1 MSGQGPSAVTDKHV
15 GQYKIPRRQHIVLI
29 ALAAGLMVAG
39 IVFAYARGWGRWTP
53 DPNGPKFKVGYGN
66 APPDTQLD
74 KGLPSGYAVDIFRAA
89 AQRTH
94 IPIEWVYMPQGPD
107 KALESGQADLWTQ
120 VGDVP
125 ERHKYLYISKPWNA
139 AVYYMIAK
147 RASGLT
153 RANRSAAPR
162 IAVSPA
168 PLNVILAKR
177 HFPNSKVVP
186 RSTDAE
192 IVAAVCDG
200 SAEAGL
206 FPAGRLVLKA
216 LESVKDCIDDL
227 DLFPLP
233 MDRMVWGVGATLKRP
248 DARHAADAILEEIRK
263 MALDGTVT
271 TLGLRGYRDPLIDIS
286 LMAQLDDA
294 EARFWWMVAG
304 ISALGAILIL
314 IAWQSRRLSRA
325 RHDAEASNRAK
336 SEFLANMSHEIRTPM
351 NGIVGMAALLRGT
364 ELNVEQSG
372 YIDTVQASAESLL
385 HILNDILDFSKMASG
400 KLAIHPEPCDVE
412 RVFRDVRLLLQPL
425 ADTKELAFDLE
436 TVGLEH
442 RHLVVDGG
450 RLRQIVLNL
459 TYNAIK
465 FTSNGY
471 VQLRVS
477 SRAGSLGKAML
488 RVAVRDSGCGIAAAR
503 IPDLFQPFMQLHR
516 KSDFSGTGLGLA
528 ISRQLVQLMAGDI
541 EVVSKEG
548 SGSEFS
554 FSIPA
559 VVAPGVP
566 ETSENDPEID
576 RRELTPMRIL
586 VAEDNPVNQ
595 RVIVAQLEKRGMHVT
610 LVANGAEAIPKAQSG
625 GFDLI
630 LMDNHMPVMNGVD
643 ATTAIR
649 KMGIAIPIVGIT
661 ASAMDWE
668 TDRCRQAG
676 MDDVLTKPVE
686 LKALDE
692 MLRRYAPSPIRGS

>member
-1 MSGQGPSAVTDKHV
+1 MAF
-15 GQYKIPRRQHIVLI
+15 I
-29 ALAAGLMVAG
+29 ALAAGVLVAG
-39 IVFAYARGWGRWTP
+39 IALAYALGWGRWRP
-53 DPNGPKFKVGYGN
+53 DPNGPKFKVGYN
-66 APPDTQLD
+66 QAPPNTRLD
-74 KGLPSGYAVDIFRAA
+74 NGLPKGYAVDIFTTA
-89 AQRTH
+89 AQRAH
-94 IPIEWVYMPQGPD
+94 VPIEWVFMPQGPD

-125 ERHKYLYISKPWNA
+125 ERHKYLYISKPWNG

-153 RANRSAAPR
+153 SANRSSAA
-162 IAVSPA
+162 AVAFSPI
-168 PLNVILAKR
+168 PLNSLLMKR
-177 HFPNSKVVP
+177 HFPNSKGVP
-186 RSTDAE
+186 RSSDAD

-200 SAEAGL
+200 SAEAGI

-216 LESVKDCIDDL
+216 LESVKDCVDEL
-227 DLFPLP
+227 DLLPLP
-233 MDRMVWGVGATLKRP
+233 MARMVWGVAATLKRP
-248 DARHAADAILEEIRK
+248 DARHAADAIFEEIRK

-271 TLGLRGYRDPLIDIS
+271 TLGLREYRDPLIDIS

-294 EARFWWMVAG
+294 ESRFWWMVAG
-304 ISALGAILIL
+304 ILTLGAILIL
-314 IAWQSRRLSRA
+314 LAWQSWRLGRA
-325 RHDAEASNRAK
+325 RHGAESSNRAK

-364 ELNVEQSG
+364 ELNAEQSG

-400 KLAIHPEPCDVE
+400 KLSIHPEPCDVE

-425 ADTKELAFDLE
+425 ADAKELTFDLE

-465 FTSNGY
+465 FTSDGY
-471 VQLRVS
+471 VHLRVS
-477 SRAGSLGKAML
+477 SREGAPGKAML
-488 RVAVRDSGCGIAAAR
+488 RVVVRDSGCGIAAAR
-503 IPDLFQPFMQLHR
+503 IPDLFQPFTQLHR

-541 EVVSKEG
+541 EVASEEG
-548 SGSEFS
+548 SGSEFAFAIPANVS
-554 FSIPA
+554 PSIP
-559 VVAPGVP
+559 
-566 ETSENDPEID
+566 ETTERASEID

-595 RVIVAQLEKRGMHVT
+595 RVIVAQLEKRGMQVT
-610 LVANGAEAIPKAQSG
+610 LVGNGAEAIPKAQSG
-625 GFDLI
+625 EFDLI

-643 ATTAIR
+643 ATEAIR

-661 ASAMDWE
+661 ASAMEWE

-692 MLRRYAPSPIRGS
+692 MLRRYAPSTIHGS